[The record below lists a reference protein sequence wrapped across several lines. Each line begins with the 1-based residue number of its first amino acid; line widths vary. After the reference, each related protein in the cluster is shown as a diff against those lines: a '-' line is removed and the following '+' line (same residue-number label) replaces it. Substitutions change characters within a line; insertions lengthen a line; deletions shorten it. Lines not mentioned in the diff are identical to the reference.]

1 MATPHAAP
9 IAMGSLFRWL
19 GAPALIISLSAGCKA
34 APTIAPAPDKVEV
47 GVVTLAAESI
57 EQQRELPG
65 RTAPFRVAEVR
76 ARVNGIVLG
85 RLFKE
90 GDEVKE
96 GQPLYR
102 IDPLAYQAALN
113 SALATLARAQ
123 ASAETSHQQAD
134 RSAKMLE
141 TGVASQQS
149 YDTAAGAYKVAMAD
163 VAAGKAAVQTA
174 RINLGYTNV
183 VAPIAG
189 RIGRSDVTEGAY
201 VQQSQATLM
210 ATVQQLDPIY
220 VDLTQPSTELL
231 RLKRQLESGQL
242 VRSGDGAKVRLLLE
256 DDTVYGEAGTLQFS
270 DVTVNPSTGSITV
283 RALFPNP
290 KKELLPGMFVRAKLE
305 DGTTPD
311 ALLVP
316 QVAVRRDP
324 QGKASV
330 LVVGADNKVETRPVE
345 APQAIGDKWRVS
357 EGLSV
362 GDRVIVE
369 GLQKVRPGS
378 VVTTVP
384 AASETAKHGPP

>member
-1 MATPHAAP
+1 V
-9 IAMGSLFRWL
+9 GVGVL
-19 GAPALIISLSAGCKA
+19 AGCKA
-34 APTIAPAPDKVEV
+34 APTIAPASDKVEV
-47 GVVTLAAESI
+47 GVVELTAQPVM
-57 EQQRELPG
+57 QQRELPG
-65 RTAPFRVAEVR
+65 RTAPYRVAEVR
-76 ARVNGIVLG
+76 ARVNGIVLS

-90 GDEVKE
+90 GSDVTE
-96 GQPLYR
+96 GQALYR
-102 IDPLAYQAALN
+102 IDRLPYQAALN

-123 ASAETSHQQAD
+123 ASAETSGQQAD
-134 RSAKMLE
+134 RSSKMLE
-141 TGVASQQS
+141 TGLASQQS
-149 YDTAAGAYKVAMAD
+149 HDTLIGAQKVAMAE
-163 VAAGKAAVQTA
+163 VAGGKAAVEIA

-189 RIGRSDVTEGAY
+189 RVGRSEVSEGAY

-220 VDLTQPSTELL
+220 VDLTQSSTELL

-242 VRSGDGAKVRLLLE
+242 VRSGDGARVNLLLE
-256 DDTVYGEAGTLQFS
+256 DGTVYAEAGSLQFS

-290 KKELLPGMFVRAKLE
+290 KRELLPGMFVRARLE

-311 ALLVP
+311 AILVR
-316 QVAVRRDP
+316 QSAVRRDA

-330 LVVGADNKVETRPVE
+330 LVVGADDKVELRAVE
-345 APQAIGDKWRVS
+345 APQAVGDKWRVT

-378 VVTTVP
+378 VVTAVP
-384 AASETAKHGPP
+384 AAGETAKHGPS